1 MTSQISS
8 TFIAAGPVSKSDM
21 RLALNTAQ
29 AEISRL
35 QGVGPF
41 YLSTVGGTAAAVTG
55 TIGSGATI
63 PALTDGLTVLFRAPV
78 NISTGAS
85 FQLNAL
91 TPKLIRFFNEKV
103 LTSIYSGMVDTGML
117 LSLTYTGA
125 DDCWIL
131 DLPTSRSVGIVERWA
146 VSGETADLTT
156 GANAMRFRIVGN
168 FRLTGIRAS
177 LSVASS
183 AGNVQIAVYRNGVNI
198 CSTNPTI
205 DALEKTSTT
214 AATPAVLSTTS
225 LTDDDEIATDIIT
238 AGTGARGLKVALLGI
253 PA

>member
-41 YLSTVGGTAAAVTG
+41 YLTTVGGTASAVTG

-78 NISTGAS
+78 TIGTGAS

-91 TPKLIRFFNEKV
+91 TPKVIRFFNDKV
-103 LTSIYSGMVDTGML
+103 LISIYNGMINAGML
-117 LSLTYTGA
+117 LSLTYTTV

-131 DLPTSRSVGIVERWA
+131 DMPTPREAGIVERWA
-146 VSGETADLTT
+146 VSGEAADLVT
-156 GANAMRFRIVGN
+156 GTDVIRFRIVGTYTI
-168 FRLTGIRAS
+168 TGIRAS

-183 AGNVQIAVYRNGVNI
+183 AGTITVDVKKNGTTML
-198 CSTNPTI
+198 STKITI
-205 DALEKTSTT
+205 DATEKTSVT
-214 AATPAVLSTTS
+214 AAVPPVLSTT
-225 LTDDDEIATDIIT
+225 TVADDDEISTDIIG
-238 AGTGARGLKVALLGI
+238 AGTGARGLKVAMLGI
-253 PA
+253 PT